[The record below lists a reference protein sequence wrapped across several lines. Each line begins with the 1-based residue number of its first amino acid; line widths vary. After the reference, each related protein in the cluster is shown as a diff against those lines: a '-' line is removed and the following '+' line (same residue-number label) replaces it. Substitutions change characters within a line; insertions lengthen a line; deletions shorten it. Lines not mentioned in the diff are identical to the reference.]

1 MFVCML
7 IYDIICKLVDGLTER
22 DLDLFML
29 ILKIFK
35 NDYVLSFSSSSF
47 SLSPSGL
54 SPSHTACGMEIRRND
69 SLALKVQ
76 CLRRGT
82 GKSLS
87 VFLPSRDKH
96 T

>member
-7 IYDIICKLVDGLTER
+7 IYDIICKLLDGLTKS
-22 DLDLFML
+22 DLDLFMI
-29 ILKIFK
+29 ILKI
-35 NDYVLSFSSSSF
+35 YLSLSFSCSSF
-47 SLSPSGL
+47 SLSPSGP
-54 SPSHTACGMEIRRND
+54 SPSLSTACGMEIRRND

-76 CLRRGT
+76 CLPRGT